1 MSHVLTT
8 INKPYHVIHP
18 SFVTSLSFQNEL
30 IIIKLI
36 ITSLGVQLNW
46 PMNSTLYFYTV
57 CSYITHSNACK
68 KNLTKYINFYRD
80 IKRLQLVGIYQQ
92 KNIVRDCCALGIS

>member
-1 MSHVLTT
+1 MFVSHESC
-8 INKPYHVIHP
+8 INYYQHTVSPYHVIHP

-46 PMNSTLYFYTV
+46 PMNSTVYFYTV

-68 KNLTKYINFYRD
+68 KKSDKIYQYIN
-80 IKRLQLVGIYQQ
+80 
-92 KNIVRDCCALGIS
+92 

>member
-1 MSHVLTT
+1 
-8 INKPYHVIHP
+8 
-18 SFVTSLSFQNEL
+18 
-30 IIIKLI
+30 
-36 ITSLGVQLNW
+36 
-46 PMNSTLYFYTV
+46 MNSTLYFYTV
-57 CSYITHSNACK
+57 CSYITQSNACK